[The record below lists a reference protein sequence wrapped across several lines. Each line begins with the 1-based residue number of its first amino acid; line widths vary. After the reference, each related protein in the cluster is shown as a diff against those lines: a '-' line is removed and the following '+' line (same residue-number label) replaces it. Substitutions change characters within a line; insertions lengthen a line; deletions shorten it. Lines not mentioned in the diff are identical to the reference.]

1 MLGSAATLDPP
12 VGFLFLFVFFPLF
25 PQRKS
30 VSQSGPVCVCP
41 SACVY
46 VLGKAAGCNA
56 TQRNRPNALNSLL
69 VSLVP
74 LTGNTDKKEINKSIK
89 TLKINLKIVRFLLF
103 IYFIWDLA
111 MNAHSAADGH

>member
-1 MLGSAATLDPP
+1 MSVRLRVSMYSEKPP
-12 VGFLFLFVFFPLF
+12 VVT
-25 PQRKS
+25 QR
-30 VSQSGPVCVCP
+30 
-41 SACVY
+41 
-46 VLGKAAGCNA
+46 NA
-56 TQRNRPNALNSLL
+56 TQHNALNSLL